1 MKIEMTSSGSVTTI
15 ALSGRFDS
23 SVVPEFRQ
31 MIDTLPTEQ
40 PVNYVIDLAEVQ
52 YIDSGGLGCLVAFL
66 RRVRQA
72 GGDIKVATLTDKVRA
87 VFELTRLHRIFEIY
101 DNSTAAERSFASN

>member
-1 MKIEMTSSGSVTTI
+1 MKIEINNNDSVTTI

-23 SVVPEFRQ
+23 SVVPHFRELVS
-31 MIDTLPTEQ
+31 TLPDDQ
-40 PVNYVIDLAEVQ
+40 PENYVVDLGEVQ

-66 RRVRQA
+66 RRVRED
-72 GGDIKVATLTDKVRA
+72 GGDIKVATLTAKVRA

-101 DNSTAAERSFASN
+101 DNSSAAIRSFATN